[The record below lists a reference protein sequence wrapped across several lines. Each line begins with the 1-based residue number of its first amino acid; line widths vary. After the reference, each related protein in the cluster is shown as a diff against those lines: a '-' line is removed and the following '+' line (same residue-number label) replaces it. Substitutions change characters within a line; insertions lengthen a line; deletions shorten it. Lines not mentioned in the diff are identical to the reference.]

1 MSTDLDIVEQKPID
15 AAPVPAGGSGHD
27 DHLRY
32 RLALEAARIG
42 TWSWEAATDQVSF
55 DPRVRELLALG
66 DETSRSTGELLSD
79 IVHPHDRRHVRAALR
94 EAVAPPGDGRFE
106 SEFRVVRPDGS
117 ECWLRAVGRIHFQ
130 GEGAL
135 RAPVRI
141 LGVVVDITDHI
152 LAVLEIERARERSML
167 LQALTAALAKT
178 YTPEEVAEVVVAEG
192 IVSTG
197 AQTGIFILRESPTSD
212 DCLIIRDVGVLD
224 RLGQTE
230 RRIPLSTSGPAA
242 ECIRTGNAFFL
253 ETREAVFQRF
263 PGMTSTF
270 ERLGTHALAAVPLRI
285 GNTVVGS
292 MSFTFGAARS
302 LPLEDREFFLALA
315 DEAAQAIERSRLLES
330 ERNARAEVEQLN
342 RELRSAIADL
352 HTVLDVVPI
361 GIGIAR
367 DADCVDIR
375 VNPAFAGQLGITP
388 DMNASKSGGEGP
400 GLPFRIMQD
409 SREVP
414 PDMLP
419 MQRAAR
425 EGVTLANIEYDIVHL
440 DGRVTRLLE
449 FASPLRDSNGRV
461 RGAVGAFV
469 DITERDLLIQAERE
483 ARAEAEQASRAKSEF
498 LAVMSHELRTPLNA
512 IGGYADLLA
521 MEIHGPITEQQ
532 RQDLDRLQR
541 SQKHL
546 LGLINELLD
555 YARLETGSVAF
566 AMESV
571 PVASAV
577 NVAESLIAPQVRAKG
592 LTLDIQQCNPDV
604 MVQADPE
611 KLSQVLL
618 NLLSNAVKF
627 TDSGGT
633 ITVTCTELPTS
644 AGGEPMLEIAVRDT
658 GIGIGAEDHDAIFEP
673 FVQIG
678 RALNRPAEGTGLG
691 LAISRDL
698 ARGMGGDVTTRSSLG
713 AGAEF
718 LLTLPRARS
727 GQQTATADR

>member
-1 MSTDLDIVEQKPID
+1 MSIDLDVVEQTPTESPPI
-15 AAPVPAGGSGHD
+15 PAEYTGHD

-42 TWSWEAATDQVSF
+42 TWSWDAASDQVAF
-55 DPRVRELLALG
+55 DPRVRELLGLD
-66 DETSRSTGELLSD
+66 DESSRSTARFLSD
-79 IVHPHDRRHVRAALR
+79 SIHPRDRRHVRAALR
-94 EAVAPPGDGRFE
+94 EAVEPPGDGRFE
-106 SEFRVVRPDGS
+106 SEFRIVRADGS
-117 ECWLRAVGRIHFQ
+117 EGWMRAVGRIHFE
-130 GEGAL
+130 GEGPL
-135 RAPVRI
+135 RVPVRI
-141 LGVVVDITDHI
+141 VGVVVDVTEQVR
-152 LAVLEIERARERSML
+152 AVLEIERARERSML
-167 LQALTAALAKT
+167 LQALTAALAKA

-197 AQTGIFILRESPTSD
+197 AQTGIFVLRESPASD
-212 DCLIIRDVGVLD
+212 HCLIVRDVGVLD

-230 RRIPLSTSGPAA
+230 RRIPLSTAGPAA
-242 ECIRTGNAFFL
+242 ECIRTGNTFFL
-253 ETREAVFQRF
+253 ETREEVFGQF
-263 PGMTSTF
+263 PDMVSVF
-270 ERLGTHALAAVPLRI
+270 ERLGTHALATVPLRI
-285 GNTVVGS
+285 GDTVAGT
-292 MSFTFGAARS
+292 MSFTFGAPRP
-302 LPLEDREFFLALA
+302 LPAEEREFFLALA
-315 DEAAQAIERSRLLES
+315 VEAAKAMERSQLLES
-330 ERNARAEVEQLN
+330 ERRARAEVEQLN
-342 RELRSAIADL
+342 RELRRAVADL
-352 HTVLDVVPI
+352 QTVLDVVPI

-367 DADCVDIR
+367 DVECADIR

-388 DMNASKSGGEGP
+388 ETNASKSSESGL

-425 EGVTLANIEYDIVHL
+425 EGVTLQNIEYDIVHP
-440 DGRVTRLLE
+440 DGRITRLLE
-449 FASPLRDSNGRV
+449 FASPLRDANGRV

-541 SQKHL
+541 SQRHL

-555 YARLETGSVAF
+555 YARLETGSVSF
-566 AMESV
+566 QVEPV
-571 PVASAV
+571 QVASAV
-577 NVAESLIAPQVRAKG
+577 TMAESLIAPQVRAKG
-592 LTLDIQQCNPDV
+592 LTLDIQQCDPE
-604 MVQADPE
+604 MIVQADPE

-627 TDSGGT
+627 TDTGGSIT
-633 ITVTCTELPTS
+633 ISCAELPP
-644 AGGEPMLEIAVRDT
+644 AQGGEQMLEITVGDT

-698 ARGMGGDVTTRSSLG
+698 ARAMGGDLTTRSVLGVGSEFSLR
-713 AGAEF
+713 
-718 LLTLPRARS
+718 LPRAAGR
-727 GQQTATADR
+727 